1 VAGTADEVADAGSLG
16 WLCEHPE
23 RTNAATAVA
32 AFNVTNRFR
41 CIQSVGRAIRP
52 GLILE
57 AGS

>member
-1 VAGTADEVADAGSLG
+1 VAGTADEVADDGSLG
-16 WLCEHPE
+16 SLCEHPE
-23 RTNAATAVA
+23 RTKAATADA

-52 GLILE
+52 RLILA